1 MKTFEQL
8 SERQRKIMRFL
19 SGFMSREGY
28 PPSIREIG
36 DAAGISS
43 TSVVNYNLN
52 KLVQAGFLGRQQRVS
67 RGLRLLKEIPGMI
80 LPKSVSGEGPQFP
93 VPLLGRIVASEP
105 VPAPED
111 ALAEDFVDVPAVW
124 LRQEDPEAIFAL
136 KVNGDSMIDAM
147 IQDGDTV
154 LLRRQQ
160 TANDGEMV
168 AVWLL
173 ERDETTL
180 KHFYSEGERVRL
192 QPAHPL
198 MEPIYVAADQLLI
211 QGKVLHVMR
220 AL

>member
-8 SERQRKIMRFL
+8 SERQRKILR
-19 SGFMSREGY
+19 FMSGYMNREGY

-67 RGLRLLKEIPGMI
+67 RGLRLLREIPGMI
-80 LPKSVSGEGPQFP
+80 LSQSVSGEGPQFP

-105 VPAPED
+105 VPVPED
-111 ALAEDFVDVPAVW
+111 ALVEEYVDVPAVW
-124 LRQEDPEAIFAL
+124 LRQENPDEIFAL

-147 IQDGDTV
+147 IQDGDMV

-160 TANDGEMV
+160 TANDGDMV
-168 AVWLL
+168 AAWLL

-180 KHFYSEGERVRL
+180 KHFYSEGERIRL
-192 QPAHPL
+192 QPAHPM
-198 MEPIYVAADQLLI
+198 MEPIYVAANQLMI